1 MAHLQILNNSLRF
14 VLPKSLRLGWFLL
27 KMILP
32 ISLAVRLLDY
42 YGGLEFLA
50 KYLTPIFQ
58 YIGLSGNTA
67 IVFLTSMFLP
77 LYAPIAIVTSMAITM
92 REATILA
99 LMCLLSHNLLV
110 ETAIQKSTGS
120 SFIKMFVMRV
130 SMSFVIA
137 FTLNAIMPHNGFK
150 EWMVTASMT
159 KANSIVEILQLWL
172 YSSGKI
178 AILIISVITALMVI
192 QRLLLEYKL
201 LEPFAKSLSPLMKLF
216 GLPEA
221 TGFSWIVGNVVGLA
235 YGGAIMIAEVKEGRL
250 SKEDSDLLNHHLAI
264 NHSMIE
270 DNLLFI
276 VLGISA
282 WWIIITRLVFAF
294 IVVWMQRTYLH
305 LRQRFS

>member
-1 MAHLQILNNSLRF
+1 MTHLEIITKSIQT
-14 VLPKSLRLGWFLL
+14 VLPKSVRLGLFLL

-32 ISLAVRLLDY
+32 ISLTVRLLDY
-42 YGGLEFLA
+42 YGILSFLA
-50 KYLTPIFQ
+50 QYLTPVFQ
-58 YIGLSGNTA
+58 HIGLSGNTA

-99 LMCLLSHNLLV
+99 LMCLVSHNLLV

-137 FTLNAIMPHNGFK
+137 FVLNSIMPHEGYK
-150 EWMVTASMT
+150 AWMVTTSLAKT
-159 KANSIVEILQLWL
+159 DSIFQVLELWL
-172 YSSGKI
+172 FSSIKLSL
-178 AILIISVITALMVI
+178 LIISIITVLMFV

-216 GLPEA
+216 GLPKVV
-221 TGFSWIVGNVVGLA
+221 GFSWIVGNVVGLA
-235 YGGAIMIAEVKEGRL
+235 YGGAIMIEEVQEGRL
-250 SKEDSDLLNHHLAI
+250 STKDSDLLNHHLAI
-264 NHSMIE
+264 NHSMVE

-282 WWIIITRLVFAF
+282 WWIIITRLIFAF
-294 IVVWMQRTYLH
+294 IVVWSQRTFLH

>member
-294 IVVWMQRTYLH
+294 IVVWSQRTYLH

>member
-294 IVVWMQRTYLH
+294 IVVWSQRTFLH
-305 LRQRFS
+305 LRQRFY

>member
-1 MAHLQILNNSLRF
+1 MTHLQILNNSLRF

-42 YGGLEFLA
+42 YGGLELLA
-50 KYLTPIFQ
+50 KYLTPVFQ
-58 YIGLSGNTA
+58 YMGLSGNTA

-77 LYAPIAIVTSMAITM
+77 LYAPIAIVTSMAISM

-282 WWIIITRLVFAF
+282 WWIILTRLVFAF
-294 IVVWMQRTYLH
+294 IVVWSQRTLLH

>member
-1 MAHLQILNNSLRF
+1 MTHLEIITKSIKT
-14 VLPKSLRLGWFLL
+14 VLPKSVRLGLFLL

-32 ISLAVRLLDY
+32 ISLTVRLLDY
-42 YGGLEFLA
+42 YGILAFLA
-50 KYLTPIFQ
+50 QYLTPIFQ
-58 YIGLSGNTA
+58 HIGLSGNTA

-99 LMCLLSHNLLV
+99 LMCLVSHNLLV

-137 FTLNAIMPHNGFK
+137 FVLNSIMPHEGFK
-150 EWMVTASMT
+150 AWMVTTSLAKT
-159 KANSIVEILQLWL
+159 DSIFQVLELWFF
-172 YSSGKI
+172 SSIKLSL
-178 AILIISVITALMVI
+178 LIISIITALMLV

-216 GLPEA
+216 GLPKA
-221 TGFSWIVGNVVGLA
+221 VGFSWIVGNVVGLA
-235 YGGAIMIAEVKEGRL
+235 YGGAIMIEEVKEGRL
-250 SKEDSDLLNHHLAI
+250 STKDSDLLNHHLAI
-264 NHSMIE
+264 NHSMVE

-282 WWIIITRLVFAF
+282 WWIILTRLVFAF
-294 IVVWMQRTYLH
+294 IVVWSQRTFLH

>member
-294 IVVWMQRTYLH
+294 IVVWSQRTFLH